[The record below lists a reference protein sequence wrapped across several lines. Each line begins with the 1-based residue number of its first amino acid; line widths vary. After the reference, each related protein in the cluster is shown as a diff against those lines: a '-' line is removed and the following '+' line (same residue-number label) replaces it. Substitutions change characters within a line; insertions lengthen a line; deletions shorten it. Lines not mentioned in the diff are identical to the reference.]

1 MDMFSVNPTLRSR
14 DEPYSATPF
23 LGFISIL
30 ILGIF
35 IALFVNNLL
44 AIARKDSDTI
54 SVTNSFQVISIIIKI
69 SADVKKID
77 NIMFGVS
84 F

>member
-1 MDMFSVNPTLRSR
+1 MDMFSDNPTLRSR

>member
-14 DEPYSATPF
+14 DQPYSATPF

-35 IALFVNNLL
+35 ITLFVNNLL
-44 AIARKDSDTI
+44 AKARKDSDTI
-54 SVTNSFQVISIIIKI
+54 SVTNSFQVISII
-69 SADVKKID
+69 VD

>member
-1 MDMFSVNPTLRSR
+1 MFSVNPTLRSR